1 MLTESS
7 VRVRRSLDIRP
18 QIFPGRTDSCF
29 IRQAGIPALG
39 FSPMN
44 RTPVLL
50 HDHDEFIPA
59 DVYLRGIEI
68 YAALLAALVEV

>member
-1 MLTESS
+1 M
-7 VRVRRSLDIRP
+7 VVGHARRSLDIRP

-44 RTPVLL
+44 HTPVLL
-50 HDHDEFIPA
+50 HDHDEFIEA